1 MKVKLTRQKTNFKQ
15 FVKYIFKGTNY
26 FLLAT
31 GIIIIAFAASIE
43 EVLHWV
49 VGSATIVIGAAYFI
63 KGLRNFDSKNS
74 TTRLSVASV
83 LIVLGIVILSQKENA
98 VGTIMIIW
106 GFIGLARGS
115 FVIFGFVKH
124 HDDVVVFDL
133 VELSMTVIDATLAV
147 TLLCNPYQQVLLHIR
162 ILGVAILLMS
172 FKTIRIPGVNNEN
185 IKEIAKPIS
194 IENIETTS
202 NGLLVEN
209 DENRAEF

>member
-15 FVKYIFKGTNY
+15 FAKHIFKGTNY

-31 GIIIIAFAASIE
+31 GVIIIAFASRIE
-43 EVLHWV
+43 DVLHWV
-49 VGSATIVIGAAYFI
+49 VGSATIVVGAAYFV
-63 KGLRNFDSKNS
+63 KGLRDYGNKNS
-74 TTRLSVASV
+74 TSRLSVASV
-83 LIVLGIVILSQKENA
+83 LIVLGIVILSQRENA

-124 HDDVVVFDL
+124 HEDVVVFDL
-133 VELSMTVIDATLAV
+133 VELIITVIDAALAV

-172 FKTIRIPGVNNEN
+172 FKTIRIPGANNDCAT
-185 IKEIAKPIS
+185 EIAKPIS
-194 IENIETTS
+194 IENEEIKS
-202 NGLLVEN
+202 NDLLVSNN
-209 DENRAEF
+209 DDRKI